1 MYTRILTYTHAY
13 IYIYIYML
21 APPPSTPPS
30 TRWRSYNQD
39 CHVCLDGWS
48 LVMAYLSFTCSVG
61 SCMCIATCISSLHA
75 RNAIAHGLHMRPHN
89 AIHNAFVAPDN
100 IQKRRRP
107 IESRATENLTTCCIH
122 LFRCA
127 SSCKRNING
136 HARGACREAAQ
147 RTPIQAH
154 RSYPRCV
161 FSNS

>member
-1 MYTRILTYTHAY
+1 
-13 IYIYIYML
+13 
-21 APPPSTPPS
+21 
-30 TRWRSYNQD
+30 
-39 CHVCLDGWS
+39 
-48 LVMAYLSFTCSVG
+48 MAYLSFTCSVG

-136 HARGACREAAQ
+136 RARGA
-147 RTPIQAH
+147 RTIENHWFRWFFLPWLLILLVFALFLLDFVFLLVFWFLALL
-154 RSYPRCV
+154 RC
-161 FSNS
+161 